1 MLIKAEVRNLASRS
15 AEAAKEIK
23 AIVENATRKADEG
36 KDIANHMINE
46 YKKLNEDIQQT
57 MKLISDVEMSS
68 REQLLGIEQIND
80 VINSLDQQT
89 QENVNIANITH
100 VIAQNTLEITQTIVK
115 NTNTKKF
122 DEECN

>member
-46 YKKLNEDIQQT
+46 YKKLNADIQQT
-57 MKLISDVEMSS
+57 MKLIPDVEMSS

-100 VIAQNTLEITQTIVK
+100 AIAQNTLEITQTIVK

>member
-57 MKLISDVEMSS
+57 MKLLSDVEMSS

-100 VIAQNTLEITQTIVK
+100 AIAQNTLEITQTIVK

>member
-57 MKLISDVEMSS
+57 MKFVSDVEMSS

-100 VIAQNTLEITQTIVK
+100 AIAQNTLEITQTIVK

>member
-1 MLIKAEVRNLASRS
+1 MLIKAEVRHSASRS

-23 AIVENATRKADEG
+23 AIVENTKRKADEG
-36 KDIANHMINE
+36 QDLANHMINE

-100 VIAQNTLEITQTIVK
+100 AIAQNTLEITQTIVK

>member
-1 MLIKAEVRNLASRS
+1 
-15 AEAAKEIK
+15 
-23 AIVENATRKADEG
+23 
-36 KDIANHMINE
+36 
-46 YKKLNEDIQQT
+46 

-100 VIAQNTLEITQTIVK
+100 AIAQNTLEITQTIVK

>member
-68 REQLLGIEQIND
+68 REQLLGIGHLYIKVPNATCD
-80 VINSLDQQT
+80 LKV
-89 QENVNIANITH
+89 A
-100 VIAQNTLEITQTIVK
+100 
-115 NTNTKKF
+115 
-122 DEECN
+122 

>member
-15 AEAAKEIK
+15 AEAANEIK

-100 VIAQNTLEITQTIVK
+100 AIAQNTLEITQTIVK